1 MGNYRVLSKEEMNE
15 QFVNDDGLIQYIL
28 SGELSKKP
36 FVVEKRELQET
47 ENKRAAEEGRE
58 PVHISD
64 LPDIQITDSIITKG
78 FDFKNKDN
86 GNLIYPY
93 YNEREDH
100 FYDLL
105 FQGLK
110 MLPAKGFFWLVDTT
124 VENKPFGM
132 YRTETSISK
141 VMRKQNDFRFP
152 NVQKLRDN
160 PREGK
165 SYIDEKYFY
174 YDFEEEKYIQVN
186 IELDKE
192 GNPVNDETEELYRR
206 RETIDY
212 ITTRFSRVLRE
223 YREFFIRK
231 HEFIRNESKDVNNTK
246 TYNEIFSTYH
256 ELLTEAKQKLPVKLI
271 LGHVD
276 AEEYNILSE
285 YIDSKIS
292 EVLENIATIDEIV
305 KQENTEIV
313 VFTQG
318 DWAIKYKSIFEKLGP
333 SFKSGYLK
341 TILDFITRRPEYEKQ
356 PKYTVSGYII
366 TKDEKGF
373 VRRLIPNL
381 GTVESRDFFSELQS
395 SDDKV
400 AEYERELIEHLN
412 NELEEENKPL
422 AVRMFLSH
430 ELQSLILYHQQK
442 EKNRVKAMFIDKIKT
457 VKNIDS
463 NSYQLHYNELVDY
476 LNKKYPLN

>member
-1 MGNYRVLSKEEMNE
+1 MGNYKVLSKEEMNE
-15 QFVNDDGLIQYIL
+15 QFKNDDELIQYIL

-36 FVVEKRELQET
+36 FVVKKRELQET

-64 LPDIQITDSIITKG
+64 LPDVQITDSIVTKG
-78 FDFKNKDN
+78 FDFENKDD

-93 YNEREDH
+93 YNEREDS

-110 MLPAKGFFWLVDTT
+110 MLPAKGFFWLVDTA

-152 NVQKLRDN
+152 NVKKLRDN

-174 YDFEEEKYIQVN
+174 YDFEEEKYIQVK

-192 GNPVNDETEELYRR
+192 GNPANDETEELYRR

-212 ITTRFSRVLRE
+212 ITVRFSKVLRE

-231 HEFIRNESKDVNNTK
+231 YEYIQSKSKDVNNTK
-246 TYNEIFSTYH
+246 TYIEIFTAYR

-276 AEEYNILSE
+276 SQEYAVLSE
-285 YIDSKIS
+285 HIDSKIS
-292 EVLENIATIDEIV
+292 EVLENIAAIDKIL
-305 KQENTEIV
+305 KHENTEIV
-313 VFTQG
+313 VFTQEE
-318 DWAIKYKSIFEKLGP
+318 WAIKYKAIFERLGS

-341 TILDFITRRPEYEKQ
+341 SVLDFITRRPEYEKQ
-356 PKYTVSGYII
+356 PKYTVSGYIVI
-366 TKDEKGF
+366 KDEKGF
-373 VRRLIPNL
+373 VKRLIPNL
-381 GTVESRDFFSELQS
+381 GTVESRDFFTEFQS

-400 AEYERELIEHLN
+400 VEYERKLIEHLN
-412 NELEEENKPL
+412 NEL
-422 AVRMFLSH
+422 
-430 ELQSLILYHQQK
+430 
-442 EKNRVKAMFIDKIKT
+442 
-457 VKNIDS
+457 
-463 NSYQLHYNELVDY
+463 VDY
-476 LNKKYPLN
+476 FNKKYPRN